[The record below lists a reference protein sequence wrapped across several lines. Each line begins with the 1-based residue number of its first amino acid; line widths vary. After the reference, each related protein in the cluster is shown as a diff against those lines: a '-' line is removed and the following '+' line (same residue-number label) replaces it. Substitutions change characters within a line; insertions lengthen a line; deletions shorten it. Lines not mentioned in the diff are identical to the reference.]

1 MGKKVRSA
9 RGVIVDFDLM
19 KVKEQIAAAPT
30 PLEVKARQNFIEN
43 RLKRRV
49 KKAQNAIDA
58 AKEDMVAPSLPEPGA
73 AVDESHIEDDTK
85 EEVSEAL
92 AAVEAASEEPVKEEA
107 SQKVVKKRTTKQ
119 RARPKKK
126 TTADPQSE
134 TEETEETEEI

>member
-9 RGVIVDFDLM
+9 RGEIVDFDLM

-43 RLKRRV
+43 RMKRRI
-49 KKAQNAIDA
+49 KKAQNAVDV
-58 AKEDMVAPSLPEPGA
+58 AKDDMVAPTLPEPA
-73 AVDESHIEDDTK
+73 AVVDESHIEDDTK

-92 AAVEAASEEPVKEEA
+92 AAVEAAIEEPVKEEK
-107 SQKVVKKRTTKQ
+107 KVVKKRTTTKQ

-126 TTADPQSE
+126 TTDEPESE
-134 TEETEETEEI
+134 TENETEEK